1 MIEFIITIMKR
12 ATLKDIAEAAGVGV
26 ATVDRVLNQ
35 RAPVSPATTTLV
47 VNAAEALN
55 YHATSLMRRRLEE
68 VAPNKRLGFVLQKQ
82 GKWFY
87 QAIKEGID
95 RSCHELRDI
104 QAEADI
110 VFVETLSPTDLAS
123 AVEELSDR
131 VDAIGLVSIDHP
143 MVHAAVQVSV
153 QKNVPI
159 FALLTPLTEP
169 SVAGYIGMDGRKAG
183 RTAGWFMS
191 KLVNGPGEVGILIG
205 SYRYL
210 GQEDRE
216 AGFRSYMREN
226 LSNLRLRESLVY
238 LDDSAVA
245 YEAVSEMLKSAPDL
259 KGIYHC
265 GGGARGAITALR
277 EADRKV
283 AYICHEDSPPALEAL
298 RDGTADLVIATPIE
312 QLVQQVTNAMQDQIL
327 GRPSSFQLKPLGF
340 RVITPENI

>member
-1 MIEFIITIMKR
+1 MKR
-12 ATLKDIAEAAGVGV
+12 ATLKDVAEAAGVGV

-35 RAPVSPATTTLV
+35 RAPVSEATTTLV
-47 VNAAEALN
+47 VNAAETLN
-55 YHATSLMRRRLEE
+55 YHAKSLMRRRLEE
-68 VAPNKRLGFVLQKQ
+68 VAPRKRLGFILQKQ

-87 QAIKEGID
+87 QAIKMGIERCCSD
-95 RSCHELRDI
+95 LRDI

-110 VFVETLSPTDLAS
+110 VFVETLSPTDLAA

-143 MVHAAVQVSV
+143 MVHAAIQASV
-153 QKNVPI
+153 QKDVPV
-159 FALLTPLTEP
+159 FALLSPLTEP
-169 SVAGYIGMDGRKAG
+169 CIAGYIGVDGRKAG

-191 KLVNGPGEVGILIG
+191 RLVNAPGEVAILIG

-216 AGFRSYMREN
+216 VGFRSYMREN
-226 LSNLRLRESLVY
+226 RSELRLRESLVY

-265 GGGARGAITALR
+265 GGGVRGALAALR
-277 EADRKV
+277 ETDKKV
-283 AYICHEDSPPALEAL
+283 AYICHEDSPPALQAL
-298 RDGTADLVIATPIE
+298 LDGTADVIIATPIE
-312 QLVQQVTNAMQDQIL
+312 QLVQYVTDAMQHRVL
-327 GRPSSFQLKPLGF
+327 GRSPSTPLTPLRFQL
-340 RVITPENI
+340 ITQENI

>member
-1 MIEFIITIMKR
+1 MKR
-12 ATLKDIAEAAGVGV
+12 ATLKDIAEAAGVGI

-47 VNAAEALN
+47 VKAAEALS
-55 YHATSLMRRRLEE
+55 YHATGLMRRRLEE
-68 VAPNKRLGFVLQKQ
+68 VAPKKRLGLILQKQ

-87 QAIKEGID
+87 QAIRDGVE
-95 RSCHELRDI
+95 RCCHDLRDI

-110 VFVETLSPTDLAS
+110 VFVETLSPADLAS

-143 MVHAAVQVSV
+143 LVHAAIQVSV
-153 QKNVPI
+153 QKNVPV

-216 AGFRSYMREN
+216 AGFRSYMRDN
-226 LSNLRLRESLVY
+226 LSELRLRESLVY

-265 GGGARGAITALR
+265 GGGVRGAIAALH

-283 AYICHEDSPPALEAL
+283 AYICHEASPPALEAL
-298 RDGTADLVIATPIE
+298 RDGTADLVIATPID
-312 QLVQQVTNAMQDQIL
+312 QLMQQVTNVMQDRVL
-327 GRPSSFQLKPLGF
+327 GRSPSTPLTPLGLQL
-340 RVITPENI
+340 ITPESI